1 MIKAKQIQGLENLE
15 SLALISA
22 SQAADGTVTLT
33 RGDGATLSFATGA
46 GLDGS
51 TGDKGPKGD
60 TGPDGLGAYEM
71 AVAGGYSGTEAQW
84 RASLKGETGNP
95 GTAGANG
102 GQGPAGITPT
112 FQTTVSVSSAGV
124 GANPTITRNTV
135 TDTSTAKTYSLTM
148 KIPQGKPGSNT
159 SNGTSYAIST
169 TGSIT
174 KSSTKA
180 ASAAAASI
188 SWSGTTGTVNITV
201 PTGNTGDAGANA
213 TGGSGSTPTLSSVSK
228 DTDEKAGSTSWTCTR
243 GGTPDGG
250 ATTYKI
256 KISQAAQG
264 DKGAK
269 GPTGA
274 AGQSSS
280 SYCGSYRTTNAD
292 ILVKTN
298 NSTIPNQRTA
308 IMIYYANENNVGAWF
323 DTWVWKKTDWNNFIG
338 LFFLTQN
345 FVVLSNSSSGNE
357 FGGFFYLFGNTW
369 YEFGGKTFTGQG
381 SLYQIAANYPC
392 PVRHI

>member
-1 MIKAKQIQGLENLE
+1 LIKAKQIQGLENLE

-60 TGPDGLGAYEM
+60 KGPDGLGAYEM

-84 RASLKGETGNP
+84 RASLKGDTGNS

-102 GQGPAGITPT
+102 AQGPAGITPT

-135 TDTSTAKTYSLTM
+135 TDTSTTKTYSLIM
-148 KIPQGKPGSNT
+148 KIPQGKAGSNT

-169 TGSIT
+169 TGNIT

-201 PTGNTGDAGANA
+201 PTGNTGDNGANT
-213 TGGSGSTPTLSSVSK
+213 TGGAGSTPTFSSVSK
-228 DTDEKAGSTSWTCTR
+228 GADLGAGSTEWICTR
-243 GGTPDGG
+243 GGTPNGG
-250 ATTYKI
+250 ATTYSIRLSK
-256 KISQAAQG
+256 AATG

-274 AGQSSS
+274 NGQSSS
-280 SYCGSYRTTNAD
+280 SYCGSYRTTNSD
-292 ILVKTN
+292 IFLNTRN
-298 NSTIPNQRTA
+298 GTIPNQRTA
-308 IMIYYANENNVGAWF
+308 IFIYYEKENNVDAWF
-323 DTWVWKKTDWNNFIG
+323 DFWIWKKTDWNNFIG

-345 FVVLSNSSSGNE
+345 FAVAPNVSSGDE
-357 FGGFFYLFGNTW
+357 YGGFYYLFGNSW
-369 YEFGGKTFTGQG
+369 YEFGGKSFTGRSSMIQ
-381 SLYQIAANYPC
+381 LAADHPC
-392 PVRHI
+392 HVTHI

>member
-84 RASLKGETGNP
+84 RASLKGDTGNP
-95 GTAGANG
+95 GVAGANG
-102 GQGPAGITPT
+102 AQGPAGITPT

-124 GANPTITRNTV
+124 GANPTITGNTV

-148 KIPQGKPGSNT
+148 KIPQGKPGTST

-169 TGSIT
+169 TGNIT

-228 DTDEKAGSTSWTCTR
+228 GTDQSAGSTSWTCTR
-243 GGTPDGG
+243 DGTPNGG

-256 KISQAAQG
+256 SLSQAATG

-280 SYCGSYRTTNAD
+280 TYCGSYRTTNQD
-292 ILVKTN
+292 ILINVHN
-298 NSTIPNQRTA
+298 RTIPNQRTA
-308 IMIYYANENNVGAWF
+308 IFIYYANENNTGAWF
-323 DTWVWKKTDWNNFIG
+323 DVWVWKKTDWNNFMG

-345 FVVLSNSSSGNE
+345 FAVAPNVSSGDE
-357 FGGFFYLFGNTW
+357 YGGFFYLFGNTW
-369 YEFGGKTFTGQG
+369 YEFGGKNFSGKSSIFQ
-381 SLYQIAANYPC
+381 LAAGYP
-392 PVRHI
+392 VTVTHI

>member
-51 TGDKGPKGD
+51 TGNKGPKGD

-71 AVAGGYSGTEAQW
+71 AVASGYSGTEAQW
-84 RASLKGETGNP
+84 RASLKGDTGDT
-95 GTAGANG
+95 GASGANG
-102 GQGPAGITPT
+102 AQGPAGITPT

-148 KIPQGKPGSNT
+148 KIPQGKPGNST
-159 SNGTSYAIST
+159 SSGTSYTIST

-188 SWSGTTGTVNITV
+188 SWSGTQGTVNITV

-213 TGGSGSTPTLSSVSK
+213 TGGAGSTPTLSSVSK
-228 DTDEKAGSTSWTCTR
+228 GSDLGAGSTEWTCTR
-243 GGTPDGG
+243 SGTPNGG
-250 ATTYKI
+250 ATSYSI
-256 KISQAAQG
+256 SLSQAAQG
-264 DKGAK
+264 DKGAT

-280 SYCGSYRTTNAD
+280 SYCGSYRTTNQSVL
-292 ILVKTN
+292 ISTS

-308 IMIYYANENNVGAWF
+308 IFIYYANENNTPAWF
-323 DTWVWKKTDWNNFIG
+323 DAWVWKKTDWNNFMG

-345 FVVLSNSSSGNE
+345 FTVTPNSSSGNE
-357 FGGFFYLFGNTW
+357 YGGFFYLFGSNW
-369 YEFGGKTFTGQG
+369 YHFGGKSFTGKS
-381 SLYQIAANYPC
+381 SLFQLAADFPNT
-392 PVRHI
+392 VTHI